1 MSFEKFLTN
10 MQTMFTGLSENGE
23 ILNDSQ
29 KIFLI
34 FQKFQKLIL
43 TQIKASFQI
52 FYDMEQSKKVTYH
65 FIANNMAVETS
76 SLGYHTT

>member
-65 FIANNMAVETS
+65 FIANSMAVETS